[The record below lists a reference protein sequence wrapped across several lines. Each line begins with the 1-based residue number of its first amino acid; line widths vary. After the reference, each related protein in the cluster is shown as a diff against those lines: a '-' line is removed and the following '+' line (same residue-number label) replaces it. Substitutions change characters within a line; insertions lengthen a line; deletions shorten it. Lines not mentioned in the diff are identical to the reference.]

1 MAYTTV
7 DGPQAHFKVKK
18 YTGTSATD
26 NAITFDETTVNM
38 QPDVVLVKNRQMTK
52 AAGGHWA
59 MYSIFVN
66 AQTGATKI
74 PSEVYP
80 NIDNAIVDWA
90 SDATEGPLKSMDSNG
105 FTLGVKTSAN
115 HNIHNLSG
123 YTYMAYCWKF
133 GGNPTTDNV
142 STSGAMTANSIS
154 IDGTLQTSHTPSA
167 TFTGGLEHIKRVSV
181 NTVAGCC
188 YMRISGA
195 TDGDT
200 FPHFLNTT
208 PTMIWKKPASG
219 TGAMEVSLVEA
230 NEDSYFH
237 GSGTDNRGKK
247 DDFVNTGS
255 FADDARSY
263 DANSSVIAAE
273 DDWTVN
279 GTEDNH
285 LWIWSETPGFSRF
298 NYYEGNGS
306 TNGPKIMLGF
316 KPALVIIKKVGA
328 TTPFVFIDNKNK
340 ETDTTITNPIN
351 DTIGFGLDQNSDQS
365 SSDVNVFFHSNGF
378 KIASTGANVNTDG
391 SKYFFMAW
399 ADSVI
404 GGGSGFPPTA
414 V

>member
-7 DGPQAHFKVKK
+7 SGPQGHFKVKK
-18 YTGTSATD
+18 YTGTGANDT
-26 NAITFDETTVNM
+26 AIVFDETAISM
-38 QPDVVLVKNRQMTK
+38 QPDVVLLKSRSK
-52 AAGGHWA
+52 AQSGAGGTWVL
-59 MYSIFVN
+59 YSIFIHS
-66 AQTGATKI
+66 QTGATKI
-74 PSEVYP
+74 SDEVYP
-80 NIDNAIVDWA
+80 ALTNAVATYGA
-90 SDATEGPLKSMDSNG
+90 SDTTGAVKSMDSNG
-105 FTLGVKTSAN
+105 FTLDQQGDN
-115 HNIHNLSG
+115 IRHNYLND
-123 YTYMAYCWKF
+123 TYMAWCWKF

-142 STSGAMTANSIS
+142 ATSGAMTANSIS

-167 TFTGGLEHIKRVSV
+167 TFTGDLNHIKRVSV

-195 TDGDT
+195 TNGDT

-208 PTMIWKKPASG
+208 PTMVWKKPASG

-298 NYYEGNGS
+298 NRYEGNGDI
-306 TNGPKIMLGF
+306 NGPKVFLGF

-328 TTPFVFIDNKNK
+328 TTPFVFFDNKNK
-340 ETDTTITNPIN
+340 ATDNTINNPID
-351 DTIGFGLDQNSDQS
+351 DTIGMILEQS
-365 SSDVNVFFHSNGF
+365 NNNGTSGNLIHFQSNGF
-378 KIASTGANVNTDG
+378 KIKGTGANINTNG
-391 SKYFFMAW
+391 SKYIFMAW
-399 ADSVI
+399 ADTVI
-404 GGGSGFPPTA
+404 GVGNGIPPTA

>member
-7 DGPQAHFKVKK
+7 SGPQGHFKVVK
-18 YTGTSATD
+18 YSGTSAND
-26 NAITFDETTVNM
+26 NAITFDETAISM
-38 QPDVVLVKNRQMTK
+38 QPDVVLLKSGSTSQV
-52 AAGGHWA
+52 GGGTWVL
-59 MYSIFVN
+59 YSIFIHS
-66 AQTGATKI
+66 QTGATKI
-74 PSEVYP
+74 SDEVYP
-80 NIDNAIVDWA
+80 ALTTAVATYGA
-90 SDATEGPLKSMDSNG
+90 SDTTGAIKSMDSNG
-105 FTLGVKTSAN
+105 FTLDQQGDHVR
-115 HNIHNLSG
+115 HNYNGH
-123 YTYMAYCWKF
+123 TYMAWCWKF

-142 STSGAMTANSIS
+142 ATSGAMTANSIS

-167 TFTGGLEHIKRVSV
+167 TFTGDLNHIKRVSV

-195 TDGDT
+195 TNGDT

-208 PTMIWKKPASG
+208 PTMVWKKPASG

-279 GTEDNH
+279 GSEDNH

-298 NYYEGNGS
+298 NRYEGNGS
-306 TNGPKIMLGF
+306 TNGPKVFLGF

-328 TTPFVFIDNKNK
+328 TTPFVFFDNKNK
-340 ETDTTITNPIN
+340 ATDNTINNPID
-351 DTIGFGLDQNSDQS
+351 DTIGMILEQS
-365 SSDVNVFFHSNGF
+365 NNNATSGHVIHFQSNGF
-378 KIASTGANVNTDG
+378 KIKGTGANINTNG
-391 SKYFFMAW
+391 SKYIFMAW
-399 ADSVI
+399 ADTVI
-404 GGGSGFPPTA
+404 GVGNGIPPTA

>member
-7 DGPQAHFKVKK
+7 NGPQGHFKVKK
-18 YTGTSATD
+18 YTGTSAND
-26 NAITFDETTVNM
+26 NAITFDQTAISM
-38 QPDVVLVKNRQMTK
+38 QPDMVLLKNRGKSQ
-52 AAGGHWA
+52 ASQGGTWVL
-59 MYSIFVN
+59 YSIFIN

-80 NIDNAIVDWA
+80 ALTTAISHYG
-90 SDATEGPLKSMDSNG
+90 SDATTGAIKSMDSNG
-105 FTLGVKTSAN
+105 FTLDQQGDHVR
-115 HNIHNLSG
+115 HNYLND
-123 YTYMAYCWKF
+123 TYMAWCWKF

-142 STSGAMTANSIS
+142 ATSGAMTANSIS
-154 IDGTLQTSHTPSA
+154 INGSLQTSHTPSA

-247 DDFVNTGS
+247 DDFVNTSS
-255 FADDARSY
+255 FNDDARSY

-279 GTEDNH
+279 GSEDNH
-285 LWIWSETPGFSRF
+285 LFIWSETPGFSRF
-298 NYYEGNGS
+298 NRYEGNGS
-306 TNGPKIMLGF
+306 ADGPKVFLGF

-328 TTPFVFIDNKNK
+328 STPFVFFDNKNK
-340 ETDTTITNPIN
+340 ATDNTISNPV
-351 DTIGFGLDQNSDQS
+351 DDVIGMNLEQSNNNSTS
-365 SSDVNVFFHSNGF
+365 GNLIHFHSNGF
-378 KIASTGANVNTDG
+378 KIEGTGSYINTDG

-399 ADSVI
+399 ADTTI
-404 GGGSGFPPTA
+404 GGSAGIPPTA

>member
-7 DGPQAHFKVKK
+7 DGAQGHFKVVK
-18 YTGTSATD
+18 YSGTGANN
-26 NAITFDETTVNM
+26 NAITFDETAISM
-38 QPDVVLVKNRQMTK
+38 QPDVVLLKSGSTSQT
-52 AAGGHWA
+52 GGGTWVL
-59 MYSIFVN
+59 YSIFIHS
-66 AQTGATKI
+66 QTGATKI
-74 PSEVYP
+74 SDEVYP
-80 NIDNAIVDWA
+80 ALTNAVATYGA
-90 SDATEGPLKSMDSNG
+90 SDTTGAVKSMDSNG
-105 FTLGVKTSAN
+105 FTLDQQGDN
-115 HNIHNLSG
+115 IRHNNNGH
-123 YTYMAYCWKF
+123 TYMAWCWKF
-133 GGNPTTDNV
+133 GGNPTADNTA
-142 STSGAMTANSIS
+142 SSGAMTANSIS
-154 IDGTLQTSHTPSA
+154 IDGSLQSSHTPSA
-167 TFTGGLEHIKRVSV
+167 SFTGGLEHIKRVSV

-195 TDGDT
+195 TNGDT

-208 PTMIWKKPASG
+208 PTMVWKKPASG

-298 NYYEGNGS
+298 NRYEGNGS
-306 TNGPKIMLGF
+306 TNGPKVFLGF

-328 TTPFVFIDNKNK
+328 TTPFVFFDNKNK
-340 ETDTTITNPIN
+340 TTDTTINNPID
-351 DTIGFGLDQNSDQS
+351 DTIGMILEQS
-365 SSDVNVFFHSNGF
+365 NNNATSGHVIHFQSNGF
-378 KIASTGANVNTDG
+378 KIKGTGANINTNG
-391 SKYFFMAW
+391 SKYIFMAW
-399 ADSVI
+399 AHTVI
-404 GGGSGFPPTA
+404 GGGAGLPPTA

>member
-7 DGPQAHFKVKK
+7 SGPQGHFKVVK
-18 YTGTSATD
+18 YTGTSAND
-26 NAITFDETTVNM
+26 NAITFDETAISM
-38 QPDVVLVKNRQMTK
+38 QPDVVLLKSGSTSQV
-52 AAGGHWA
+52 GGGTWVL
-59 MYSIFVN
+59 YSIFIHS
-66 AQTGATKI
+66 QTGATKI
-74 PSEVYP
+74 ADEVYP
-80 NIDNAIVDWA
+80 ALTTAVATYGA
-90 SDATEGPLKSMDSNG
+90 SDTTGAIKSMDSNG
-105 FTLGVKTSAN
+105 FTLDQQGDHVR
-115 HNIHNLSG
+115 HNYNGH
-123 YTYMAYCWKF
+123 TYMAWCWKF

-142 STSGAMTANSIS
+142 ATSGAMTANSIS
-154 IDGTLQTSHTPSA
+154 IDGSLQTSHTPSA
-167 TFTGGLEHIKRVSV
+167 TFTGDLNHIKRVSV

-195 TDGDT
+195 TTGDT

-208 PTMIWKKPASG
+208 PTMVWKKPASG

-279 GTEDNH
+279 GSEDNH

-298 NYYEGNGS
+298 NRYEGNGDI
-306 TNGPKIMLGF
+306 NGPKVFLGF

-328 TTPFVFIDNKNK
+328 TTPFVFFDNKNK
-340 ETDTTITNPIN
+340 TTDTTINNPID
-351 DTIGFGLDQNSDQS
+351 DTIGMILEQS
-365 SSDVNVFFHSNGF
+365 NNNATSGHVIHFQSNGF
-378 KIASTGANVNTDG
+378 KIKGTGANINTNG
-391 SKYFFMAW
+391 SKYIFMAW
-399 ADSVI
+399 AHTTI
-404 GGGSGFPPTA
+404 GVGNGIPPTA
-414 V
+414 L

>member
-7 DGPQAHFKVKK
+7 SGPQGHFKVKK
-18 YTGTSATD
+18 YTGTGANDT
-26 NAITFDETTVNM
+26 AIVFDETAISM
-38 QPDVVLVKNRQMTK
+38 QPDVVLLKSRSK
-52 AAGGHWA
+52 AQSGAGGTWVL
-59 MYSIFVN
+59 YSIFIHS
-66 AQTGATKI
+66 QTGATKI
-74 PSEVYP
+74 SDEVYP
-80 NIDNAIVDWA
+80 ALTNAVATYGA
-90 SDATEGPLKSMDSNG
+90 SDTTGAVKSMDSNG
-105 FTLGVKTSAN
+105 FTLDQQGDN
-115 HNIHNLSG
+115 IRHNYLND
-123 YTYMAYCWKF
+123 TYMAWCWKF

-142 STSGAMTANSIS
+142 ATSGAMTANSIS

-167 TFTGGLEHIKRVSV
+167 TFTGDLNHIKRVSV

-195 TDGDT
+195 TNGDT

-208 PTMIWKKPASG
+208 PTMVWKKPASG

-298 NYYEGNGS
+298 NRYEGNGDI
-306 TNGPKIMLGF
+306 NGPKVFLGF

-328 TTPFVFIDNKNK
+328 TTPFVFFDNKNK
-340 ETDTTITNPIN
+340 ATDNTINNPID
-351 DTIGFGLDQNSDQS
+351 DTIGMILEQS
-365 SSDVNVFFHSNGF
+365 NNNATSGHVIHFQSNGF
-378 KIASTGANVNTDG
+378 KIKGTGANINTNG
-391 SKYFFMAW
+391 SKYIFMAW
-399 ADSVI
+399 AHTTI
-404 GGGSGFPPTA
+404 GVGNGIPPTA
-414 V
+414 L